1 MKLLH
6 KQLEIG
12 EVAYAIAEVMGA
24 ISQSSAR
31 LALLSDNSK
40 HLEFEG
46 LTIGQYL
53 LKLLRNN
60 PNSSLK
66 NINFYRKDY
75 EDEFNS
81 IWKKQDFILILN

>member
-1 MKLLH
+1 
-6 KQLEIG
+6 
-12 EVAYAIAEVMGA
+12 MGA

-81 IWKKQDFILILN
+81 IWNKQASFYPQLTESLRSTIFNAA